1 MMVLVF
7 LFLAVFPFKPC
18 YGKTKVKKEKPKAL
32 PKLKEKVKK
41 ESLIEKLNHE
51 ESLFGELLVTNHQ
64 DLTKAKKN
72 KKK

>member
-1 MMVLVF
+1 M
-7 LFLAVFPFKPC
+7 A
-18 YGKTKVKKEKPKAL
+18 KTKVKKEKPKAL

-51 ESLFGELLVTNHQ
+51 ESLFGELLVTNHE